1 MVSKEMREGVEVE
14 VDRREPLAAVAG
26 QRRRLSTSAA
36 MLPSFRSHLAPRSP
50 RPARAV
56 RSAVRA
62 LSRPRA
68 RRKRK
73 RALHAALSLPKQR
86 GENLLSHFER
96 ERKIL
101 KRGSSSFSAKLQEFR
116 KMSAFFFCAPVSAA
130 QLRFKRRRRRPVCHA
145 RTKMRA
151 EEKRQRRSSSR
162 EGVLLERASFSFFGP
177 SGRTIM
183 KPPRPLSAFHNQKL
197 SKTNLSTHT
206 HRSRS
211 PPSVSSTTSISYAL
225 LSTSLGGIVNVKSLP
240 CRGPTSTKP
249 SHRAS
254 VPFSPGRSC
263 GCLQH
268 PIVGEPGAV
277 AVTAA
282 RATEDEDD
290 DSMSRAIVA
299 RTGWATRRGG
309 REGEEGGGRDEA
321 DASSADDDERRRRR
335 LAAAAGE
342 QRAIVPSVSGSGGL
356 FRSLEGYFPRARVS
370 SAALDEQKKKRDG
383 SGFEENRTRGKEKEK
398 AFDALSRKS
407 KNGSGQVSENEKTS
421 STFSLSLS
429 ARRND
434 EEALPPSLSPFSA
447 PRFSFETMQGQGS
460 WYTPFG
466 AVHPGAGGGGGSN
479 GGGGGAW
486 VRILEKEEKSSAM
499 PRVLVWRRRAKGDRK
514 RLLAALFIRP
524 LQPALFPVCPRV

>member
-183 KPPRPLSAFHNQKL
+183 KPPPPLCLPQSKTLKNKSLHPYSQVQISALGLQHDLDIVRPVVDVLGRDREREKLALPGTDVDKAFAPSERSLFPRPLLRVPPAPHRRGA
-197 SKTNLSTHT
+197 
-206 HRSRS
+206 RSRRCDRCS
-211 PPSVSSTTSISYAL
+211 
-225 LSTSLGGIVNVKSLP
+225 
-240 CRGPTSTKP
+240 
-249 SHRAS
+249 
-254 VPFSPGRSC
+254 
-263 GCLQH
+263 
-268 PIVGEPGAV
+268 
-277 AVTAA
+277 
-282 RATEDEDD
+282 
-290 DSMSRAIVA
+290 
-299 RTGWATRRGG
+299 
-309 REGEEGGGRDEA
+309 
-321 DASSADDDERRRRR
+321 
-335 LAAAAGE
+335 
-342 QRAIVPSVSGSGGL
+342 
-356 FRSLEGYFPRARVS
+356 
-370 SAALDEQKKKRDG
+370 
-383 SGFEENRTRGKEKEK
+383 
-398 AFDALSRKS
+398 
-407 KNGSGQVSENEKTS
+407 
-421 STFSLSLS
+421 
-429 ARRND
+429 
-434 EEALPPSLSPFSA
+434 
-447 PRFSFETMQGQGS
+447 
-460 WYTPFG
+460 
-466 AVHPGAGGGGGSN
+466 
-479 GGGGGAW
+479 
-486 VRILEKEEKSSAM
+486 
-499 PRVLVWRRRAKGDRK
+499 GDR
-514 RLLAALFIRP
+514 R
-524 LQPALFPVCPRV
+524 